1 MLEHYGAPHVGFVVR
16 TRVMCQAGRSR
27 AAHAREGI
35 VVWLCV
41 RAPLW
46 VVVRV
51 CALLRD
57 D

>member
-1 MLEHYGAPHVGFVVR
+1 
-16 TRVMCQAGRSR
+16 MCQGGRAR
-27 AAHAREGI
+27 ADARGGI
-35 VVWLCV
+35 VVWLCE

-57 D
+57 Y